1 MAAAESPRASGFRA
15 VLRTAWGATRFHF
28 PLNALWLAV
37 QFQDGALLAIIIPA
51 VLLRIDPAR
60 HVWAL
65 ATLTTLAAIAATIVP
80 PLAGAFSDRAA
91 RRGGDRRVETAL
103 ALLVDALAIGGLV
116 FATKT
121 WEVGLALIAGTIAL
135 TASTTIYQALLPEL
149 VPRSQ
154 WGAATGMR
162 GALTLLGTV
171 FGLGI
176 AGALPATSALGIT
189 AIVLVLG
196 ALSLRM
202 VPPRGNETPAHAK
215 VRDHHDL
222 IVTLLARGFIILGM
236 ALLNTYVLYFFT
248 DVMGVHDA
256 SLQTGLVAGSALI
269 GAIVSSIAAGILSD
283 RIDRRLVVA
292 AAGIPMTL
300 AATGFAVFPDLH
312 YLFGYAILFGLGFGA
327 VFSVGWALA
336 LDAIPELGD
345 VARDLGIWATLSNLP
360 MVVAPFIGAFLLSH
374 APSEKIGFR
383 SLFACSGVCFALG
396 SLVVLRVGARPLA
409 PWYGSLIVLTS
420 KVFRAPIVGRHI
432 RIRRWGRLPFRRGAT
447 VLVANHQHEDE
458 GEAIVQRA
466 LWDGPWLRPVFTVSS
481 RRMYEPGFFADRLPA
496 LAPLFWHINF
506 GFLFRA
512 MGMLP
517 VENQLSSRP
526 LRSLAHALEDA
537 HGDLP
542 LADVLSPEAVAHL
555 AGAPVRLADAR
566 SSKFAAAARQT
577 IKISHLREPYR
588 REMLEAT
595 RAQIEADVADIVR
608 IVRAGSTFYIN
619 PEGTYSLDGRMHPLK
634 GILKNVS
641 PYATVML
648 AAVAYDPFQ
657 PRRLGMLYRTVAP
670 ADPGDV
676 ARSLAAARPV
686 TASAL
691 VAADLVLR
699 EGAFTRAEAVD
710 AFVARLRA
718 LPPAAFVDP
727 EVLAAPK
734 TAAQTVLDELLRRGV
749 IVSEGD
755 RLRRG
760 APQADPR
767 FPTSVDMVVYQANFL
782 CETMAALGALAAGR
796 AA

>member
-1 MAAAESPRASGFRA
+1 VAAAASKPAG
-15 VLRTAWGATRFHF
+15 VRFHLA
-28 PLNALWLAV
+28 LNALWLAV

-65 ATLTTLAAIAATIVP
+65 ATLTTLAAIAAAIVP

-91 RRGGDRRVETAL
+91 RRGGDRRVETAI
-103 ALLVDALAIGGLV
+103 ALLVDAIAIGGLV
-116 FATKT
+116 FATT
-121 WEVGLALIAGTIAL
+121 TFEVGLALIAATVAL

-149 VPRSQ
+149 VPRAQ
-154 WGAATGMR
+154 WGTATGVR

-176 AGALPATSALGIT
+176 AGALPATTALGIT
-189 AIVLVLG
+189 AIVLFFG
-196 ALSLRM
+196 ALSLRL
-202 VPPRGNETPAHAK
+202 VPRRGDEKPAHAK

-222 IVTLLARGFIILGM
+222 IVTLIARGFIILGM

-269 GAIVSSIAAGILSD
+269 GAIGSSILAGVLSD

-292 AAGIPMTL
+292 AAGVPMTL

-336 LDAIPELGD
+336 LDAIPALGD
-345 VARDLGIWATLSNLP
+345 VARDLGIWATVSNLP
-360 MVVAPFIGAFLLSH
+360 MIVAPFIGAFLLSH

-409 PWYGSLIVLTS
+409 PWYGPLIVLTS
-420 KVFRAPIVGRHI
+420 KVFRDPIVGRHI

-447 VLVANHQHEDE
+447 VVIANHQHEDE

-481 RRMYEPGFFADRLPA
+481 RRMYEPGFFAGRFPA
-496 LAPLFWHINF
+496 LAGLFWYINF

-512 MGMLP
+512 MGMMP

-526 LRSLAHALEDA
+526 LRSLARALERE

-542 LADVLSPEAVAHL
+542 LVDVLVPDALAQLPGSPTHL
-555 AGAPVRLADAR
+555 SDAR
-566 SSKFAAAARQT
+566 RSRYAEAASQT
-577 IKISHLREPYR
+577 IKLSYLKEPYR

-595 RAQIEADVADIVR
+595 RAQVDADVADIVR

-634 GILKNVS
+634 GILKNVA
-641 PYATVML
+641 PYATLML
-648 AAVAYDPFQ
+648 VAVAYDPFQ
-657 PRRLGMLYRTVAP
+657 PQRLGMLYRTVAP
-670 ADPGDV
+670 ADPADP

-691 VAADLVLR
+691 VAADLVTR
-699 EGAFTRAEAVD
+699 TEPFTRAAAIESFSV
-710 AFVARLRA
+710 RLRS
-718 LPPAAFVDP
+718 LPSGAFVDP
-727 EVLAAPK
+727 EVLAAPD
-734 TAAQTVLDELLRRGV
+734 AAAATILDELVRRSILVADGTLLRRG
-749 IVSEGD
+749 
-755 RLRRG
+755 L
-760 APQADPR
+760 PQLDAR
-767 FPTSVDMVVYQANFL
+767 FPATVDMVTYQANFL
-782 CETMAALGALAAGR
+782 AETIDALDTLAKGR

>member
-1 MAAAESPRASGFRA
+1 VAAAEPARRTGLRAL
-15 VLRTAWGATRFHF
+15 LRSAWGATRFHF

-51 VLLRIDPAR
+51 LLLRIDPAR

-80 PLAGAFSDRAA
+80 PIAGAYSDRAA
-91 RRGGDRRVETAL
+91 RRGGDRRVETAI

-116 FATKT
+116 FATAT
-121 WEVGLALIAGTIAL
+121 WQVGLALIAATVAL

-149 VPRSQ
+149 VPRSA

-176 AGALPATSALGIT
+176 AGALPARSALGIT
-189 AIVLVLG
+189 AVVLIAG
-196 ALSLRM
+196 ALSLRL
-202 VPPRGNETPAHAK
+202 VPARGGEKPAHAK

-222 IVTLLARGFIILGM
+222 IVTLIARGFIILGM

-248 DVMGVHDA
+248 DVLGVHDA
-256 SLQTGLVAGSALI
+256 SLQTGLVAGAALV
-269 GAIVSSIAAGILSD
+269 GAIGSSIVAGVLSD

-300 AATGFAVFPDLH
+300 AATGFAAFPNLH
-312 YLFGYAILFGLGFGA
+312 YLLGYAILFGLGFGA

-345 VARDLGIWATLSNLP
+345 VARDLGIWATVSNFP

-374 APSEKIGFR
+374 APSERIGFR

-420 KVFRAPIVGRHI
+420 KIFRAPIIGRHI
-432 RIRRWGRLPFRRGAT
+432 RIRRWGRLPLRRGAT
-447 VLVANHQHEDE
+447 VLIANHQHEDE

-466 LWDGPWLRPVFTVSS
+466 LWDGPWRLPLFTVSS
-481 RRMYEPGFFADRLPA
+481 RRMYEPGFFADRFPA
-496 LAPLFWHINF
+496 CASLFWHINF

-526 LRSLAHALEDA
+526 LRSLARSLERE
-537 HGDLP
+537 HGDLA
-542 LADVLSPEAVAHL
+542 LADVLVPDALAQLPGSPQ
-555 AGAPVRLADAR
+555 RLSDAR
-566 SSKFAAAARQT
+566 SARFAAAARTT
-577 IKISHLREPYR
+577 IKLSHLQEPYR
-588 REMLEAT
+588 REMLVAT
-595 RAQIEADVADIVR
+595 RAQVDADVADIVR
-608 IVRAGSTFYIN
+608 IVRSGATFYIN
-619 PEGTYSLDGRMHPLK
+619 PEGTYSIDGRMHPLK
-634 GILKNVS
+634 GILKNVA
-641 PYATVML
+641 PFATLML
-648 AAVAYDPFQ
+648 AAVAYDPFRPQ
-657 PRRLGMLYRTVAP
+657 RLGMLYRTVAP
-670 ADPGDV
+670 ADPADP

-691 VAADLVLR
+691 VAADLVTR
-699 EGAFTRAEAVD
+699 TEPFTYAAAIE
-710 AFVARLRA
+710 AFVARLAA
-718 LPPAAFVDP
+718 LPGGAFVDP
-727 EVLAAPK
+727 EVVAAPAA
-734 TAAQTVLDELLRRGV
+734 TARTILDELVRRGVLVADGTQLRRG
-749 IVSEGD
+749 
-755 RLRRG
+755 RR
-760 APQADPR
+760 R
-767 FPTSVDMVVYQANFL
+767 SM
-782 CETMAALGALAAGR
+782 R
-796 AA
+796 AFRRPSTW